1 MAAAA
6 DANSGLRSAMLAGCR
21 VLDLTTERGLLC
33 GQILGDLGAD
43 VIKVEPPGGSS
54 VRSLQP
60 FFADQPGPE
69 RSVYWWA
76 YNRNKRGITLDLE
89 TGEGRDLMRQLA
101 AHADIIIESGDP
113 GALARQGLGYGD
125 LSALNPALVYV
136 SITPFGQDGPKA
148 SYADSDLI
156 VMAAS
161 GVLILYGDED
171 RPPIRM
177 SVPQA
182 YLHASADAAGAALIA
197 YYDRLNTGLG
207 QQVDI
212 AAQES
217 LGLAQ
222 QSTVLAATLGADE
235 TRRMSGGVKMGPI
248 RVPLVWEAK
257 DGLVTCVFLFG
268 SALGVFTRKLMN
280 YICEQGFCDQATRD
294 KDWIAYGDMLLSGR
308 EPLEEYERMKA
319 VVANFLRSLTKA
331 EAFDLARQCGFLIA
345 PLATIGDV
353 LANPQFIAREY
364 WQTAEDRDLGV
375 TLTYP
380 GPFARFGAAP
390 IQYLRRPPRV
400 GEHNREIYLGDLG
413 LSERQFDDF
422 VRRGII

>member
-1 MAAAA
+1 
-6 DANSGLRSAMLAGCR
+6 MLSGCR
-21 VLDLTTERGLLC
+21 VLDLTTERGLMC

-43 VIKVEPPGGSS
+43 VIKIEPPGGSS
-54 VRSLQP
+54 VRSLAP

-89 TGEGRDLMRQLA
+89 TDSGRDLMRQLA
-101 AHADIIIESGDP
+101 ARADFVIESDDA
-113 GALARQGLGYGD
+113 GAMARRGIGHGD
-125 LSALNPALVYV
+125 LSAINPALVYI

-182 YLHASADAAGAALIA
+182 YLHACADAAGAALIA
-197 YYDRLNTGLG
+197 YYHRLNTGLG
-207 QQVDI
+207 QQVDV

-217 LGLAQ
+217 LTLAQ
-222 QSTVLAATLGADE
+222 QSTLLAATLGADE
-235 TRRMSGGVKMGPI
+235 TRRMAGGVKMGPI

-268 SALGVFTRKLMN
+268 SALGVFTRKLIN
-280 YICEQGFCDQATRD
+280 YIHEQGFCDQATRD
-294 KDWIAYGDMLLSGR
+294 KDWIAFGDMLLTGR
-308 EPLEEYERMKA
+308 EPFEEYERVKG
-319 VVANFLRSLTKA
+319 VVADFLRSMTKA
-331 EAFDLARQCGFLIA
+331 ESFDLARRQGFLIA
-345 PLATIGDV
+345 PLATIDDV
-353 LANPQFIAREY
+353 LQNPQFIAREY
-364 WQTAEDRDLGV
+364 WQTTEDRELGLK
-375 TLTYP
+375 LTYP
-380 GPFARFGAAP
+380 GPFARFSATP
-390 IQYLRRPPRV
+390 IEYRRRPPRV
-400 GEHNREIYLGDLG
+400 GEHNREIYVGDLG
-413 LSERQFDDF
+413 LSEREFGDLA
-422 VRRGII
+422 RRGII